1 MVTRPAE
8 LDLTHLHLDVRDLD
22 RSERFYRDVLG
33 LPVDRRDTS
42 LVVRKP
48 GFLMVLNAG
57 EPSVAGTFHFGF
69 RVAGSGDVDDWFARF
84 ATADVAVVNAP
95 KAANGVYVGRIADP
109 DGYPIEIYCDL

>member
-1 MVTRPAE
+1 MTTGLAD
-8 LDLTHLHLDVRDLD
+8 LDLTHLHLDVRELE

-42 LVVRKP
+42 LIVRRP

-69 RVAGSGDVDDWFARF
+69 RVATPGDVDEWFTRF
-84 ATADVAVVNAP
+84 ATTGVSIVKAP
-95 KAANGVYVGRIADP
+95 NAANGVYVGRIADP
-109 DGYPIEIYCDL
+109 DGYPIEVYCDL